1 MNEANKLKTIKRN
14 IKLSNKIRWLKEYQ
28 EQGGATSTQDI
39 IDNYTFT
46 HGAFNGFNSTYNQV
60 TVTEKDAS
68 DFARYFACNPDA
80 FNIMM
85 DWLKDSKSK
94 PKTKP
99 KWWQWFGMV

>member
-1 MNEANKLKTIKRN
+1 MILMNESNKLKTLKAN
-14 IKLSNKIRWLKEYQ
+14 IKKAKV
-28 EQGGATSTQDI
+28 
-39 IDNYTFT
+39 IDSYALT

-68 DFARYFACNPDA
+68 DFARYFVCNPDA

-94 PKTKP
+94 PKAKP